1 MKINTGIDIE
11 EISRFKH
18 LLEKPRFFEKYFGE
32 DEFELF
38 ITKGLKP
45 QTIAANFCAKEAL
58 SKALGTGIR
67 GFSLKDIQ
75 LLRDDLGCPYFKL
88 SGNISEL
95 CKDKKIAVSVS
106 HTRQYA
112 TAVVV
117 LYME

>member
-1 MKINTGIDIE
+1 MIINTGIDIE

-18 LLEKPRFFEKYFGE
+18 LLEKPAFLKKCFGE
-32 DEFELF
+32 DELKLF
-38 ITKGLKP
+38 ITKGMKP

-88 SGNISEL
+88 SGNAQEL
-95 CKDKKIAVSVS
+95 CKDRKISVSVS

-112 TAVVV
+112 TAIVIV
-117 LYME
+117 YSE

>member
-18 LLEKPRFFEKYFGE
+18 LLEKPKFFEKCFGE
-32 DEFELF
+32 DELKLF
-38 ITKGLKP
+38 IKKSMKP

-88 SGNISEL
+88 SGNALDL
-95 CKDKKIAVSVS
+95 CKGKKIAVSVS

-112 TAVVV
+112 TAVVI